1 MDRIRTTLQITAP
14 LIFLLLLT
22 GCAGTQNPD
31 DPFETFNRG
40 VYRFN
45 DVVDKSVTKP
55 VAKAYDSAMPAP
67 LKIMAGNFI
76 SNLDDALVTVND
88 LLQLKFA
95 QAASDGSRFIFN
107 STFGVFGLFN
117 VASGLEK
124 HHEDFGQTLGYW
136 GVGKGPYL
144 VLPILGPST
153 VREAVGLYV
162 DTRTSVPGYV
172 EHIPTRNQYYLFST
186 IHLRA
191 GLLDKEKVLDE
202 AVIDRYQFIRDTYLL
217 HRRNLVYDG
226 KPPRERYDDE

>member
-1 MDRIRTTLQITAP
+1 MDRIRPTLRIAAP
-14 LIFLLLLT
+14 LITLMLLT
-22 GCAGTQNPD
+22 GCAATQNPD
-31 DPFETFNRG
+31 DPFETLNRG

-45 DVVDKSVTKP
+45 DAVDKSVTKP
-55 VAKAYDSAMPAP
+55 VAQAYDSVMPVP
-67 LKIMAGNFI
+67 VRIMAGNFI

-107 STFGVFGLFN
+107 STFGVFGLFD
-117 VASGLEK
+117 VASRLEK

-136 GVGKGPYL
+136 GVDKGPYL
-144 VLPILGPST
+144 VLPIFGPSS
-153 VREAVGLYV
+153 VRDAAGLYV
-162 DTRTSVPGYV
+162 DTQTSLPGHV
-172 EHIPTRNQYYLFST
+172 DHIPTRNQYYLGNFV
-186 IHLRA
+186 HVRA